1 MLLLGIWVGK
11 GHPSMNTYLAP
22 LVDQLVSAETHGFY
36 LMNEFNVEFIN
47 RIAVVSMT
55 ADMKAKVWGS

>member
-22 LVDQLVSAETHGFY
+22 LVDQLAIAENQGFY
-36 LMNEFNVEFIN
+36 LVNEFGVEFVS

-55 ADMKAKVWGS
+55 ADMKAKV